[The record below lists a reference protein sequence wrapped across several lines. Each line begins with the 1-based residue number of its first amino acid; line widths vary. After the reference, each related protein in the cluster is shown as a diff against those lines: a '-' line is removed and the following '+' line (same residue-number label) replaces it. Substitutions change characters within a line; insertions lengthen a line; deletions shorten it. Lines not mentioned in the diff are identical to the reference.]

1 MARTD
6 TVQDDQAAA
15 AALADHRRSAAT
27 KVVSVVDTVR
37 EAIALEALVAVTLV
51 AAVAVPAA
59 DIHLVDQIK
68 YQTQFSNSMR
78 QTVATNTK
86 QRCCIRSCIWFL
98 FLRLKL

>member
-51 AAVAVPAA
+51 AVPAA